1 MVCKTSALI
10 VGFALRGEKD
20 NEIIGISQY
29 FTNET
34 YLSAAIIPLNPHKLY
49 VFLIG
54 FAFCQSEV
62 DFYIPKSFSPSE
74 KGRFPVTPACF
85 AD

>member
-1 MVCKTSALI
+1 M
-10 VGFALRGEKD
+10 GFALRGEKD

-29 FTNET
+29 FTDET

-74 KGRFPVTPACF
+74 KGRFPVKPACF